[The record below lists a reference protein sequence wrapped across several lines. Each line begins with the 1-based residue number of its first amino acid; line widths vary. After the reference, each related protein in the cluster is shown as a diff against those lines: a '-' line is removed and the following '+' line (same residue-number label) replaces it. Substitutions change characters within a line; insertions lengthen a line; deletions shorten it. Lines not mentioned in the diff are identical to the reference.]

1 MSVRALIVDDSPT
14 VQQLLKCIL
23 EADPEIHV
31 VGLAS
36 NPHEARAMIKA
47 QPVDVITLDVE
58 MPNMNGLEFL
68 EKLMR
73 LRPMPVVMISS
84 FTDRGTKATV
94 EALAMGAFSC
104 LPKPR
109 FDDERALELIRLTV
123 KEAAQSAAAIKRLAR
138 GHDVTTAPSQQTITP
153 QPTNSAKQQAA
164 MPDLVVIGASTGG
177 VEALDTLLS
186 GFPANCPPTVIA
198 QHMLPGFTASL
209 SEHLNKVCKA
219 HVSEARDQ
227 GTLERGN
234 VYLAP
239 TGKGHTTLSGTG
251 VLKTRVQMG
260 SPRNGHMPSV
270 DELFDSA
277 ASLRKLTISAALL
290 TGMGKDGAKGMLKL
304 RHTGAR
310 TIAQDEHTS
319 LIYGMPRAAAEMD
332 AVDEILPLRAIAQ
345 ALMSAD
351 KWRNSNVA

>member
-1 MSVRALIVDDSPT
+1 MPVRALIVDDSPT
-14 VQQLLKCIL
+14 TQQLLKCIL
-23 EADPEIHV
+23 EADPDIHV

-109 FDDERALELIRLTV
+109 FDDERALVVIRETV
-123 KEAAQSAAAIKRLAR
+123 KEAAQSAAAIKRLAQ
-138 GHDVTTAPSQQTITP
+138 ASSQPAAP
-153 QPTNSAKQQAA
+153 QPASGTKAKAG
-164 MPDLVVIGASTGG
+164 MPDLVVIGSSTGG
-177 VEALDTLLS
+177 VEALDILLA

-209 SEHLNKVCKA
+209 SEHLNKVCRA
-219 HVSEARDQ
+219 HVSEACDDSPI
-227 GTLERGN
+227 EPGN

-239 TGKGHTTLSGTG
+239 TGKGHTTLRGSGT
-251 VLKTRVQMG
+251 LRTRVQMG

-270 DELFDSA
+270 DELFESA
-277 ASLRKLTISAALL
+277 ATLRNITISAALL
-290 TGMGKDGAKGMLKL
+290 TGMGKDGANGMLTL
-304 RHTGAR
+304 RRLGAR
-310 TIAQDEHTS
+310 TIAQDENTS
-319 LIYGMPRAAAEMD
+319 LIYGMPRVAAELG
-332 AVDEILPLRAIAQ
+332 AVDEILPLGAIAQ

-351 KWRNSNVA
+351 KWRKSNVA

>member
-14 VQQLLKCIL
+14 TQQLLKCIL
-23 EADPEIHV
+23 EADPDIQV

-47 QPVDVITLDVE
+47 LPVDVITLDVE

-84 FTDRGTKATV
+84 FTSRGTRTTV

-109 FDDERALELIRLTV
+109 FDDEQALEHIRVTV
-123 KEAAQSAAAIKRLAR
+123 KDAAQSAAAIKRLAR
-138 GHDVTTAPSQQTITP
+138 GHDPAPALS
-153 QPTNSAKQQAA
+153 QQAA
-164 MPDLVVIGASTGG
+164 AQPASSARQKMPDLVVIGASTGG

-209 SEHLNKVCKA
+209 SEHLNNACRAQV
-219 HVSEARDQ
+219 HEAIDH

-239 TGKGHTTLSGTG
+239 TGKGHTTISGHG

-270 DELFDSA
+270 DELFESA
-277 ASLRKLTISAALL
+277 ASLRKITISAALL
-290 TGMGKDGAKGMLKL
+290 TGMGKDGAKGLLTL

-310 TIAQDEHTS
+310 TIAQDENTS
-319 LIYGMPRAAAEMD
+319 LIYGMPRAAAELD
-332 AVDEILPLRAIAQ
+332 AVDEILPLGAIAQ